1 MSKKLS
7 SLSLNSSE
15 VFPIQ
20 IEYLKKLKTNF
31 SLSLKQN
38 CLILLSKLITSEN
51 SNLNLDI
58 LPLDLKQELIHF
70 LLEYRLLYNY
80 NNVNLNGSSG
90 NLNNNINNNNNNNNN
105 KIIFQTEIFQSIA
118 DNRIKSLDFSV
129 VKSKISIGDPT
140 KDILKLCTDIKNLDF
155 SNCYNVNDSF
165 LKIIINNLQS
175 SLSSSSSSSSTNI
188 SPLLLSKS
196 KSIEFNSNERLS
208 SIETNSS
215 GSDDPNSSGG
225 SASIIIPPT
234 PIPPPIMLSQLT
246 PKKQKRFSLKN
257 KIFSKK
263 KQQDEIN
270 NPECN
275 SSSSSNNNNNNC
287 NNSQQQELDQ
297 QVQIQQVQNQ
307 QQQQNQKK
315 LKQSNE
321 ELKSNDVFITPSSP
335 RQNLQRNSSILSNI
349 LSSNS
354 QKSPSFNENFGLF
367 FLSLK
372 QCSSVSDK
380 VIRKIIKLSP
390 NIQYLDLTG
399 CKITPK
405 TLLYITTTC
414 TKLKTLNIGNIDFP
428 ISPILAQSISK
439 LQSLASLDLSSIPKL
454 TTQLLTTIITYSS
467 SNGIDQP
474 HRATISEPPTPRE
487 RNSTN
492 NNNNSNLNQMMNKL
506 QISNSQQQQSQSPPT
521 SPDINSST
529 TTNSNLS
536 LQHQQQSIQSTIKN
550 INLSPSIQSLASIST
565 ASSNLYT
572 PRSVLSFEMFGV
584 FPNTLLTLNLSQ
596 TDIDDASLLILARR
610 CIYLQDLDIS
620 FCTKITNQGLTDISN
635 YLCTLVSFSAK
646 IIKASYGLV
655 DLIIAN
661 FNLIKLDL
669 QYTKLE
675 ESHLKEIFSSVNLT
689 NLNHLRLDG
698 TPITDEIF
706 RMIPIRNKNLKVVGL
721 SSCKGISWDIFTIL
735 ATQFKTLKKL
745 YISHCKMGANSSI
758 NISGG
763 SGSSI
768 GHLEKVKLFFSECSE
783 LVVLDI
789 SFTPLVKDSI
799 LQLLIDS
806 GSSDDSSGKVGCSR
820 SLESLFIGGGFHNLS
835 SSILHNL
842 VIECNRIRVFS
853 CIQCYNI
860 KDETISLALDKWL
873 LLEALELTDC
883 ISLSTSTIT
892 NYITSE
898 TSHIH
903 SHLRF
908 IFFSNLINNDNLIN
922 NNNNNNNN
930 FNNNNND
937 NNNENS
943 NNIDENLLLNKV
955 KENSSLEI
963 FEFNREIT
971 LENVINQGWLNI

>member
-7 SLSLNSSE
+7 SLSLNSPE

-38 CLILLSKLITSEN
+38 CLILLSKLILSEN

-70 LLEYRLLYNY
+70 LLEHRLLYNY

-90 NLNNNINNNNNNNNN
+90 NLNNININNINN

-175 SLSSSSSSSSTNI
+175 SLSSSSSTSSSTNI

-225 SASIIIPPT
+225 STSTIIPPT
-234 PIPPPIMLSQLT
+234 PMPIPPIMLSQLT
-246 PKKQKRFSLKN
+246 PRKQKRFSLKN

-270 NPECN
+270 TPECN
-275 SSSSSNNNNNNC
+275 SSNSSSSNNNC

-297 QVQIQQVQNQ
+297 QVQVQQVQIQQNQ

-321 ELKSNDVFITPSSP
+321 EIKSNDVFITPSSP

-349 LSSNS
+349 LNSNS

-487 RNSTN
+487 RNTTN
-492 NNNNSNLNQMMNKL
+492 NNNNNSNNNLNQMMNKL
-506 QISNSQQQQSQSPPT
+506 QISNSQQSQSPPT

-536 LQHQQQSIQSTIKN
+536 LQQQQQQQSNQSIIKN

-646 IIKASYGLV
+646 IIKASNGLV

-735 ATQFKTLKKL
+735 ATQYKTLKKL

-763 SGSSI
+763 SS

-922 NNNNNNNN
+922 NNNSN
-930 FNNNNND
+930 FSNND
-937 NNNENS
+937 NNNNNENS